1 MPEFLHELNIG
12 QVYIA
17 GDSLIYCGG
26 DRQTLHS
33 ENLKKK
39 KKKFGF
45 FFSYHSLALGAYLNV
60 TEAGHASIQ
69 VLYLS

>member
-1 MPEFLHELNIG
+1 MPEFLQELNIG

-17 GDSLIYCGG
+17 RDSLIYCGG

-39 KKKFGF
+39 KKFGF
-45 FFSYHSLALGAYLNV
+45 FFSHHSLAQGAYLNV
-60 TEAGHASIQ
+60 TEVGHASIQ